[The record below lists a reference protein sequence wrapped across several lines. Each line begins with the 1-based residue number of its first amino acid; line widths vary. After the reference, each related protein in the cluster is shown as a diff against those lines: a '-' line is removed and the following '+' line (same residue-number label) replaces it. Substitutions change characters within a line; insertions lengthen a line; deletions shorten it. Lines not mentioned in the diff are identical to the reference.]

1 MADQNL
7 IDPRLR
13 AENSTFI
20 FQNSYYSPGPSE
32 QQVLSVRQEGEFLP
46 KDENFLDCN
55 FQYEAMASPEFETSA
70 PSSPGMQVVALKFN
84 HHTPAH
90 IWLTSHR
97 SISNPDDQL
106 QHPCLKP
113 ECNKLFTHLHKLQ
126 RHYRDAHGKPQYDC
140 PYPGCSRKGQ
150 KGFARKDN
158 MTQHHRLVHNKQLD
172 PGTIPRRKRGGSNVR
187 LTLDPV

>member
-1 MADQNL
+1 MTDQNL

-13 AENSTFI
+13 AKNNTFI
-20 FQNSYYSPGPSE
+20 IQNPYYGPGPSE
-32 QQVLSVRQEGEFLP
+32 QQILSAQQEGELLH
-46 KDENFLDCN
+46 KDNNFLDCN

-70 PSSPGMQVVALKFN
+70 PSSPG
-84 HHTPAH
+84 
-90 IWLTSHR
+90 I
-97 SISNPDDQL
+97 SISNPDDQV

-113 ECNKLFTHLHKLQ
+113 GCNKLFTHLHKLQ

-172 PGTIPRRKRGGSNVR
+172 PGTIPRRKRVSSN
-187 LTLDPV
+187 